1 MTTFYHYDDI
11 LSTMPAAAFVY
22 YGNIKSI
29 KDATE
34 AQRCMTVAYDPKSG
48 NVAAVCVCARA
59 CVCVCGRACVNMSV
73 CVHVY
78 SVGTSPI
85 YPAVDTPESLSGHDI

>member
-59 CVCVCGRACVNMSV
+59 CVCVWACMREYVCVCACVLCGN
-73 CVHVY
+73 
-78 SVGTSPI
+78 
-85 YPAVDTPESLSGHDI
+85 LSNLPSR